1 MALSAI
7 TPRDRLQRLVDLG
20 RKTLRYWWLIALFA
34 VAGGALSLAFALL
47 KARSYQSAATLF
59 YQERIQSNVLAPNR
73 EEVAQRNLGDKYR
86 ELLLAREQLQ
96 PILADDSLNPFP
108 HEAEPERALEKLRE
122 AIKLEVRGGGVFRIV
137 YGDADPDR
145 AKAVTEKL
153 TKQLQDKDE
162 AMRRET
168 ARLTVEFATKQKD
181 EAATELRKREQA
193 LNEFLAKHPEFV
205 QEANASSTSGEGAAF
220 RAVRNQTKN
229 TGDKEMY
236 ALERQRQRLQARLDA
251 PPDASIKISAPPTAE
266 KVAAEASVK
275 EAEREVGA
283 ARRELA
289 DAKAKFTDVHP
300 SVINAQKKLDGALQT
315 LRRAQADVP
324 ADIEVAP
331 ATPQDREK
339 LRKELAQIDTQIASR
354 QQNRGKVAP
363 DATTSWVVQLENDHA
378 ELRRLV
384 NEQRERVNS
393 LAESVFRAQMDA
405 SQKAAEQGRLQVV
418 NPAERPVRPTGPG
431 KTIFLMAGMVL
442 FLSLGLALAVGLAV
456 IDDRLYRRS
465 DIDHLNLAVLAV
477 IPQAR
482 ARHVK
487 RRKGHA

>member
-34 VAGGALSLAFALL
+34 IAGGGLSLAFALL

-96 PILADDSLNPFP
+96 PILADDNLNPFP

-122 AIKLEVRGGGVFRIV
+122 QIKLEVKGGGVFRIV

-162 AMRRET
+162 AMRREM

-181 EAATELRKREQA
+181 ESATELRKREQA

-205 QEANASSTSGEGAAF
+205 QEANATSGEGAAF

-229 TGDKEMY
+229 TGDKELY

-251 PPDASIKISAPPTAE
+251 PPDAAIKISAPPTAE
-266 KVAAEASVK
+266 KVAAEAAVK
-275 EAEREVGA
+275 EAEREVGG

-339 LRKELAQIDTQIASR
+339 LRKELAQIEQQIANR
-354 QQNRGKVAP
+354 QQKGVKLAP

-418 NPAERPVRPTGPG
+418 NPAERPVRPSGPG

-477 IPQAR
+477 IPHAR